1 MKQLFLRLRTF
12 SLHLGLVEQAQMVA
26 STAVVVIMV
35 TIISANFFLN
45 EVITWFDF
53 ISIITVGVIGF
64 ASVYFSLKYG
74 RQLEEQRRELA
85 ALNAVAET
93 VIRTIDLNY
102 LLSNALMTVVKL
114 ARTHYGW
121 IYLVEG
127 KQLVLKNSIGAEFSV
142 FRHAMGVDSDAFRWI
157 QDVRTHK
164 DALDL
169 LGGIINPRLRETGI
183 SSWLSVPLR
192 SGEQFAGVLLL
203 AHNGVNFFPERQ
215 RDLISAFANQIS
227 FALNNA
233 RMFERLTKS
242 EQQYADLFDHS
253 PDMYHVVN
261 AEGVI
266 VSCNETEARTLGYE
280 KQSLTGNHLFMLYPP
295 HQEELI
301 RETLQD
307 AFAKKKEI
315 RDAEE
320 QVRKRDGSLMD
331 VSLNTSLVYD
341 ENHMPVL
348 MRCVMRDITEKKKL
362 EQKIMQAQKID
373 SIGNLAG
380 GVAHD
385 FNNILASILG
395 SASIMRRRMKPKD
408 KWYPFVDIIETAAKR
423 GASLTRQL
431 LTFARRSN
439 IDIHPVDLHL
449 IIDETLHLFERSVNS
464 SISIVKHFGAPAAI
478 VNGDEGQIQQALLNV
493 LINARDA
500 MTNGG
505 RLTIET
511 LTVSHQD
518 IDGIMSLGDVHEGA
532 YVVVRVNDDGVGMDR
547 DVLQRM
553 FEPFFTTK
561 DQGKGTGLG
570 LSVVYGVVKTHSGHI
585 SVQSRP
591 GSGTTFSLYLPL
603 IDGAQS
609 LLPKKNA
616 ARIVGGDES
625 VLVVDD
631 DEAVCA
637 TIVAML
643 RDLGYA
649 VASAR
654 GGQEALDI
662 LARKHRCDLII
673 LDMNMPDMDG
683 KKVFQK
689 IRRMKITT
697 RVLISSGY
705 SDSILHERTFARKA
719 DGFLQKPY
727 QIEDL
732 AVQVRAVLDHA
743 KTGRA

>member
-1 MKQLFLRLRTF
+1 MKPFLHRLRTF

-102 LLSNALMTVVKL
+102 LLSNALMTVLQL
-114 ARTHYGW
+114 AKTQYGW

-127 KQLVLKNSIGAEFSV
+127 KSLVLKNSIGANFSI
-142 FRHAMGVDSDAFRWI
+142 FREPMTAETEAFRWI
-157 QDVRTHK
+157 QNVRTHK
-164 DALDL
+164 DL
-169 LGGIINPRLRETGI
+169 LGPLSAIVNPRLLEAGI
-183 SSWLSVPLR
+183 SSWISVPLR

-203 AHNGVNFFPERQ
+203 AHTGANFFPEQQ
-215 RDLISAFANQIS
+215 RDLISAFGNQIS

-233 RMFERLTKS
+233 RLFERLAKS
-242 EQQYADLFDHS
+242 EQRYADLFDHS

-261 AEGVI
+261 LDGII
-266 VSCNETEARTLGYE
+266 VSCNETEARTLGYD
-280 KQSLTGNHLFMLYPP
+280 KQALTGNHLFMLYPP
-295 HQEELI
+295 EHEETV
-301 RETLQD
+301 RHTLLA
-307 AFAKKKEI
+307 AFAKKMEI
-315 RDAEE
+315 RGMEQ
-320 QVRKRDGSLMD
+320 QVRLRDGSLMD

-341 ENHMPVL
+341 ELGKPLL
-348 MRCVMRDITEKKKL
+348 MRCAMRDITEKKKL
-362 EQKIMQAQKID
+362 ELKIMQAQKID

-395 SASIMRRRMKPKD
+395 SASIMRRRMKPTD

-439 IDIHPVDLHL
+439 VAVHPVDLHE
-449 IIDETLHLFERSVNS
+449 IIDETLHLFERSINS
-464 SISIVKHFGAPAAI
+464 SIAITKNFGAPAAL
-478 VNGDEGQIQQALLNV
+478 VSGDEGQIQQVLLNIF
-493 LINARDA
+493 INARDA
-500 MTNGG
+500 MVDGG
-505 RLTIET
+505 HLTIET
-511 LTVSHQD
+511 HVVSHGE
-518 IDGIMSLGDVHEGA
+518 IDGILSLGDVHEGL
-532 YVVVRVNDDGVGMDR
+532 YVGVRVTDDGAGMER

-570 LSVVYGVVKTHSGHI
+570 LSVVYGVVKTHGGHI
-585 SVQSRP
+585 SVQSKLK
-591 GSGTTFSLYLPL
+591 SGTTFSIYLPL
-603 IDGAQS
+603 MEGAQTIA
-609 LLPKKNA
+609 PKGNA
-616 ARIVGGDES
+616 FRIVGGSES
-625 VLVVDD
+625 LLVVDD
-631 DEAVCA
+631 DESVCA

-643 RDLGYA
+643 RDLGYT
-649 VASAR
+649 VQSAR
-654 GGQEALDI
+654 SGQAALDI
-662 LARKHRCDLII
+662 LAGKHRFDLII
-673 LDMNMPDMDG
+673 LDMKMPDMDG

-689 IRRMKITT
+689 IRRMKIAA

-705 SDSILHERTFARKA
+705 SDSLLHEKSFARKV

-727 QIEDL
+727 QIEAL
-732 AVQVRAVLDHA
+732 AVQVRAVLDRL
-743 KTGRA
+743 KTE